1 MRLLVTRPASDAAK
15 LAKRLRGLGHS
26 VHIAPLIQIHYMQNI
41 VWPDKPPMAFAIT
54 SANGVRALIKL
65 EKQFQLKYK
74 KRPQNITAFAVGQT
88 TAKAAR
94 LGGWQDVFTSEGS
107 VPELIETICNQYRAK
122 GVPSSGPSRVNAA
135 AETLWHISGDITAGD
150 LVGGLQDCGLPARRI
165 SLYEAIAAETMPQ
178 RIMQKLSSY
187 DGVLL
192 YSKRSAHIF
201 TNLTKSQSIKPIAYC
216 LSQPIADEVRA
227 LGYETKIASTPT
239 DRAMAEII
247 GRAV

>member
-26 VHIAPLIQIHYMQNI
+26 VHISPLIQIHYLQNI
-41 VWPDKPPMAFAIT
+41 EWPDKPPMAFAIT

-65 EKQFQLKYK
+65 EKQFQLKYH
-74 KRPQNITAFAVGQT
+74 KRPQNILVFAVGPT

-94 LGGWQDVFTSEGS
+94 TGGWREVVTSEGS
-107 VPELIETICNQYRAK
+107 VPALIKTISNHYSAEGIPR
-122 GVPSSGPSRVNAA
+122 SGASKVNAA
-135 AETLWHISGDITAGD
+135 GETLWHISGDITAGD
-150 LVGGLQDCGLPARRI
+150 LVGGLQECGLPARRI
-165 SLYEAIAAETMPQ
+165 SLYEAVAAKTIPQ
-178 RIMQKLSSY
+178 RIMQRLSSY

-192 YSKRSAHIF
+192 YSKRSARIF

-227 LGYETKIASTPT
+227 VGYETKIASTPT